1 MLLEAFA
8 QKTGDH
14 VWRMD
19 LDRILGAVAEGRKIQ
34 ELIVFLESSAET
46 AMPQPVVQ
54 FFADVQQ
61 RAVGRGLAG

>member
-1 MLLEAFA
+1 
-8 QKTGDH
+8 
-14 VWRMD
+14 MD